1 MFAQKDGQMSS
12 AFQVLVV
19 DDEPALREICE
30 EALSGVG
37 YDVHLAANGCDAL
50 DKLSRR
56 SFDLVISDL
65 RMPDMNGQDLLS
77 QIRQRQ
83 LDVDFLVITGYGTTE
98 TAVEIMKN
106 GAADYI
112 AKPFDIKHLLL
123 RVRSILDRR
132 KARKEQE
139 KLSAVVRMLNLSKRL
154 GSQLNHVAVVE
165 EFLIHLR
172 ENFTPDAVCLLM
184 PEMLEQK
191 PSLIQG
197 RLLELSDLLRV
208 FVTRLCE
215 KIMGHGRSYLL
226 DQFTLKQTSFNTAFF
241 PRGFPYSVMAVPLD
255 LPHKRIGVISLVRD
269 ERNTLYCEQDL
280 QLLGVFASHTASALQ
295 NSHLYSRLRALN
307 QDVIRSFAQ
316 AVEVKDYYTRGHS
329 ERVAEYACR
338 LGRALGLGTREID
351 RLHIAGMLHDIG
363 KIGIPDHILNKPGAL
378 TEDEY
383 ENMKRHSVMG
393 REILGQVGAMSDVT
407 EIIYHHHERMDGL
420 GYPDGL
426 AGDDVP
432 FMARIICLADSYEA
446 MTSNRAYRQ
455 ALPLDK
461 VLYALDRGAGTQ
473 WDKDLTAAWMAVVK
487 QERPG
492 LGSL

>member
-1 MFAQKDGQMSS
+1 MNS
-12 AFQVLVV
+12 AFQVMVV

-30 EALSGVG
+30 EALSGAG
-37 YDVHLAANGCDAL
+37 YTVHLAADGRDAL
-50 DKLSRR
+50 GKLGSRG
-56 SFDLVISDL
+56 FDLIISDL

-77 QIRQRQ
+77 QIRHRQ

-98 TAVEIMKN
+98 TAVDIMKN

-112 AKPFDIKHLLL
+112 SKPFDIKHLLL
-123 RVRSILDRR
+123 RVRSILERR
-132 KARKEQE
+132 RARKEQE

-165 EFLIHLR
+165 EFLLHLR
-172 ENFTPDAVCLLM
+172 ENFNPDAICLLM

-191 PSLIQG
+191 PPLTQG
-197 RLLELSDLLRV
+197 RLLETNDVLRL
-208 FVTRLCE
+208 FVTRMCE
-215 KIMGHGRSYLL
+215 KIMSLGRSYLL
-226 DQFTLKQTSFNTAFF
+226 DQYTLAQSSFNTTLF

-255 LPHKRIGVISLVRD
+255 LPHKRIGAVGVVRD
-269 ERNTLYCEQDL
+269 ASNKLYCEQEL

-295 NSHLYSRLRALN
+295 NSHLYSRLRVMN

-316 AVEVKDYYTRGHS
+316 AVEVKDHYTRGHS

-338 LGRALGLGTREID
+338 LARALGLGSKEVD

-378 TEDEY
+378 TEGEY

-393 REILGQVGAMSDVT
+393 RDILGQVGAMSDVA
-407 EIIYHHHERMDGL
+407 EIIYHHHERTDGL

-446 MTSNRAYRQ
+446 MTSSRAYRR

-473 WDKDLTAAWMAVVK
+473 WDRELTATWMTIVR

-492 LGSL
+492 FGAP

>member
-1 MFAQKDGQMSS
+1 MTA

-30 EALSGVG
+30 EALTGSGYAVG
-37 YDVHLAANGCDAL
+37 LAADGQEAL
-50 DKLSRR
+50 GKLSGRGY
-56 SFDLVISDL
+56 DLVISDL
-65 RMPDMNGQDLLS
+65 RMPDMNGQDLLG
-77 QIRQRQ
+77 QIRQRH
-83 LDVDFLVITGYGTTE
+83 LDVDFLVMTGYGTTE
-98 TAVEIMKN
+98 TAVDIMRN

-112 AKPFDIKHLLL
+112 AKPFDIKHMLM
-123 RVRSILDRR
+123 RVRSILEQR

-139 KLSAVVRMLNLSKRL
+139 KLSAVVRMLNLSKSL

-172 ENFTPDAVCLLM
+172 ANFTPDAVCLLM
-184 PEMLEQK
+184 PEMLEQG
-191 PSLIQG
+191 PTLIQG
-197 RLLELSDLLRV
+197 RVLESSDVLRL
-208 FVTRLCE
+208 FVTKLCE
-215 KIMGHGRSYLL
+215 KILREGRTYLL
-226 DQFTLKQTSFNTAFF
+226 DQFTLKQSSFNISYF
-241 PRGFPYSVMAVPLD
+241 PQGFPYSIMAVPLD
-255 LPHKRIGVISLVRD
+255 LPQKRIGVIALLRD
-269 ERNTLYCEQDL
+269 EKNRLYCEQDL
-280 QLLGVFASHTASALQ
+280 QLLGVFASHTASSLQ

-316 AVEVKDYYTRGHS
+316 AVELKDFYTRGHS
-329 ERVAEYACR
+329 ERVAAYACR
-338 LGRALGLGTREID
+338 LGQALGLGSKELD

-383 ENMKRHSVMG
+383 ENMKRHSFMG

-426 AGDDVP
+426 AGDAVP

-455 ALPLDK
+455 SLPLDK
-461 VLYALDRGAGTQ
+461 VLYTLDRGAGSQ
-473 WDKDLTAAWMAVVK
+473 WDKDLTATWMSIVEL
-487 QERPG
+487 ERPG
-492 LGSL
+492 YHPQ

>member
-1 MFAQKDGQMSS
+1 MTA

-30 EALSGVG
+30 EALSGAGYVVG
-37 YDVHLAANGCDAL
+37 LAADGQEAL
-50 DKLSRR
+50 GKLSGRGY
-56 SFDLVISDL
+56 DLVISDL
-65 RMPDMNGQDLLS
+65 RMPDMNGQDLLG
-77 QIRQRQ
+77 QIRQRH
-83 LDVDFLVITGYGTTE
+83 LDVDFLVMTGYGTTE
-98 TAVEIMKN
+98 TAVDIMRN

-112 AKPFDIKHLLL
+112 AKPFDIKHMLL
-123 RVRSILDRR
+123 RVRSILEQR

-139 KLSAVVRMLNLSKRL
+139 KLSAVVRMLNLSKSL

-172 ENFTPDAVCLLM
+172 ANFTPDAVCLLV
-184 PEMLEQK
+184 PEMLE
-191 PSLIQG
+191 PGPTLIQG
-197 RLLELSDLLRV
+197 SLLESSDVLRL
-208 FVTRLCE
+208 FVTKLCE
-215 KIMGHGRSYLL
+215 KILREGRTYLL
-226 DQFTLKQTSFNTAFF
+226 DQFTMKQSSFNISFF
-241 PRGFPYSVMAVPLD
+241 PQGFPYSIMAVPLD
-255 LPHKRIGVISLVRD
+255 LPQKRIGVIALLRD
-269 ERNTLYCEQDL
+269 ERNRLYCEQDL
-280 QLLGVFASHTASALQ
+280 QLLGVFASHTASSLQ

-316 AVEVKDYYTRGHS
+316 AVELKDFYTRGHS

-338 LGRALGLGTREID
+338 LGQALGLGSKELD

-363 KIGIPDHILNKPGAL
+363 KIGIPDNILNKPGAL

-383 ENMKRHSVMG
+383 ENMKRHSFMG

-426 AGDDVP
+426 AGDAVP

-455 ALPLDK
+455 SLPLDK
-461 VLYALDRGAGTQ
+461 VLYTLDRGAGSQ
-473 WDKDLTAAWMAVVK
+473 WDKDLTATWMSIVEL
-487 QERPG
+487 ERPG
-492 LGSL
+492 YRPL

>member
-1 MFAQKDGQMSS
+1 MTA

-30 EALSGVG
+30 EALSGAGYVVG
-37 YDVHLAANGCDAL
+37 LAADGQEAL
-50 DKLSRR
+50 GKLSGRGY
-56 SFDLVISDL
+56 DLVISDL
-65 RMPDMNGQDLLS
+65 RMPDMNGQDLLG
-77 QIRQRQ
+77 QIRQRH
-83 LDVDFLVITGYGTTE
+83 LDVDFLVMTGYGTTE
-98 TAVEIMKN
+98 TAVDIMRN

-112 AKPFDIKHLLL
+112 AKPFDIKHMLL
-123 RVRSILDRR
+123 RVRSILEQR

-139 KLSAVVRMLNLSKRL
+139 KLSAVVRMLNLSKSL

-172 ENFTPDAVCLLM
+172 ANFTPDAVCLLV
-184 PEMLEQK
+184 PEMLE
-191 PSLIQG
+191 PGPTLIQG
-197 RLLELSDLLRV
+197 SLLESSDVLRL
-208 FVTRLCE
+208 FVTKLCE
-215 KIMGHGRSYLL
+215 KILREGRTYLL
-226 DQFTLKQTSFNTAFF
+226 DQFTMKQSSFNISFF
-241 PRGFPYSVMAVPLD
+241 PQGFPYSIMAVPLD
-255 LPHKRIGVISLVRD
+255 LPQKRIGVIALLRD
-269 ERNTLYCEQDL
+269 ERNRLYCEQDL
-280 QLLGVFASHTASALQ
+280 QLLGVFASHTASSLQ

-316 AVEVKDYYTRGHS
+316 AVELKDFYTRGHS

-338 LGRALGLGTREID
+338 LGQALGLGSKELD

-383 ENMKRHSVMG
+383 ENMKRHSFMG

-426 AGDDVP
+426 AGDAVP

-455 ALPLDK
+455 SLPLDK
-461 VLYALDRGAGTQ
+461 VLYTLDRGAGSQ
-473 WDKDLTAAWMAVVK
+473 WDKDLTATWMSIVEL
-487 QERPG
+487 ERPG
-492 LGSL
+492 YRPL

>member
-1 MFAQKDGQMSS
+1 MGEKMTT
-12 AFQVLVV
+12 AFRVLVV

-37 YDVHLAANGCDAL
+37 YEVALATNGQDAL
-50 DKLSRR
+50 GKLGGQG
-56 SFDLVISDL
+56 FDLVISDL

-77 QIRQRQ
+77 QIRQRH
-83 LDVDFLVITGYGTTE
+83 LDVDFLVMTGYGTTE
-98 TAVEIMKN
+98 TAVDIMKN

-123 RVRSILDRR
+123 RVRSILEQRR
-132 KARKEQE
+132 SRQERE
-139 KLSAVVRMLNLSKRL
+139 KLSAVVRMLGLSKRL

-172 ENFTPDAVCLLM
+172 ENFSPDAICMLL
-184 PEMLEQK
+184 PEMLERG
-191 PSLIQG
+191 PNLMQG
-197 RLLELSDLLRV
+197 HLLETNQVLRV
-208 FVTRLCE
+208 FVTKLCDR
-215 KIMGHGRSYLL
+215 ILQHGKSHLL
-226 DQFTLKQTSFNTAFF
+226 DQFTLQQSSFNSTLF
-241 PRGFPYSVMAVPLD
+241 PGGFPYSVMAVPLD
-255 LPHKRIGVISLVRD
+255 LPQKRIGVITLIRD
-269 ERNTLYCEQDL
+269 RENQLYCEQDL

-295 NSHLYSRLRALN
+295 NSHLYSRLRTMN

-316 AVEVKDYYTRGHS
+316 AVELKDYYTRGHS

-338 LGRALGLGTREID
+338 LGRNLGLGSKELD

-378 TEDEY
+378 TDDEY
-383 ENMKRHSVMG
+383 ENMKRHSSMG
-393 REILGQVGAMSDVT
+393 REILGQVGAMNDVT
-407 EIIYHHHERMDGL
+407 KIIYHHHERMDGQ

-426 AGDDVP
+426 QGDAVP

-455 ALPLDK
+455 SLPLTK
-461 VLYALDRGAGTQ
+461 VMYALDRGAGTQ
-473 WDKDLTAAWMAVVK
+473 WDKELTDVWMSIVE

-492 LGSL
+492 FSPQ